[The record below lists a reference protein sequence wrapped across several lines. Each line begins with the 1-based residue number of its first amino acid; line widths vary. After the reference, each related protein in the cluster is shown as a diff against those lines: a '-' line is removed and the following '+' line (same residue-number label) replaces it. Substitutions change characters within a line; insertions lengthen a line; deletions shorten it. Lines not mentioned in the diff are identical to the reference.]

1 MGKLEIESR
10 KRTKRNHLRKMIL
23 ESVEVAGLLSV
34 GLLAPNVLG
43 AMAKVGLLPSF
54 YQKYVVGNAT
64 KRLVSSGLLE
74 WRNSKLRL
82 TQKGEKELRALTLA
96 EYGQEIDRKWDKKWR
111 VLIFDIP
118 ERRSGL
124 RQKIRITLQSIG
136 FVRLQ
141 DSVWVYPY
149 DCEDLITLLKAD
161 FHVGDDML
169 YMIVD
174 VIERDS
180 RLRKH
185 FGIPSDI

>member
-10 KRTKRNHLRKMIL
+10 KRTKRHQLRKIIL
-23 ESVEVAGLLSV
+23 ETVKAAGFISMALTL
-34 GLLAPNVLG
+34 PNVLG
-43 AMAKVGLLPSF
+43 AMLKMGLIPSLH
-54 YQKYVVGNAT
+54 QKYVVGNAT
-64 KRLVSSGLLE
+64 KRLVGSGLLE
-74 WRNSKLRL
+74 WQDSKLRL
-82 TQKGEKELRALTLA
+82 TQKGEKELRALTLS
-96 EYGQEIDRKWDKKWR
+96 EYGQKIPRKWDKKWR

-118 ERRSGL
+118 EHRSGL
-124 RQKIRITLQSIG
+124 RQKIRIILQSIG

-161 FHVGDDML
+161 LRVGDDML